1 MLDRVSRHNMLLP
14 AGDLSVTEPSLPRC
28 VQVYSR
34 ASPAPARL
42 LLSSRPGIRLIFRP
56 GMRYNDTNDN
66 VTSPIPMFITRRDI
80 SRDLRIRGDT
90 ILNIMM

>member
-1 MLDRVSRHNMLLP
+1 
-14 AGDLSVTEPSLPRC
+14 
-28 VQVYSR
+28 
-34 ASPAPARL
+34 
-42 LLSSRPGIRLIFRP
+42 
-56 GMRYNDTNDN
+56 MRYNDTNDN